1 MNSRSESTAPSRVRV
16 AASWIVRGAVAVLL
30 LFGARALGSRFE
42 TARGVSPA
50 PPELALFP
58 TGPWVKPATLGRAR
72 LAADAA
78 WLEAIQYYGRH
89 RKADRRY
96 PYAQLLFT
104 TLVGLD
110 PLFENAYVFGA
121 LVLAEDVGRFDQARA
136 LLEEGILAN
145 PESWRLRF
153 ELGFLCYLHGPSK
166 SEAATLLR
174 RAADTKGAPESVAR
188 LAAFAATRGGD
199 RTLAV
204 SLWTEVYRATDNP
217 EIQRIAR
224 QYLEDLGAEP
234 GAGS

>member
-1 MNSRSESTAPSRVRV
+1 MSSRSEFVAPSRERAVLGWF
-16 AASWIVRGAVAVLL
+16 ARGAMAALL
-30 LFGARALGSRFE
+30 LFGAREVGGRFE
-42 TARGVSPA
+42 AARGVSPA

-58 TGPWVKPATLGRAR
+58 TGPWVKSATLGRAR

-78 WLEAIQYYGRH
+78 WLESIQYYGRH

-96 PYAQLLFT
+96 PFAQTLFT

-110 PLFENAYVFGA
+110 PRFENAYVFGA

-136 LLEEGILAN
+136 LLEQGIAAN

-166 SEAATLLR
+166 SEAAMLLR
-174 RAADTKGAPESVAR
+174 RAAETEGAPESVAR

-199 RTLAV
+199 RELAV
-204 SLWTEVYRATDNP
+204 ALWTEVYRATDNA
-217 EIQRIAR
+217 EIQRIAL
-224 QYLEDLGAEP
+224 QYLHELGAP
-234 GAGS
+234 SGAGS